1 MKEGEDMERKR
12 VFTGAPW
19 EKRTGYCRAIRVG
32 SSIFV
37 SGTAPVGDDGKT
49 FAPGDAYRQTR
60 RSLEIVERALR
71 ELGASLA
78 DVVRTRMYVTDI
90 GRFEE
95 YARAHGETFGAHPPA
110 TTMVEVRAWV
120 SEDML
125 IEVEADA
132 VLDR

>member
-1 MKEGEDMERKR
+1 MERKR

-49 FAPGDAYRQTR
+49 FAPGDGYRQAR
-60 RSLEIVERALR
+60 RCIEIVERALR
-71 ELGASLA
+71 ELGAGLEN
-78 DVVRTRMYVTDI
+78 VVRTRMYVTDI

-95 YARAHGETFGAHPPA
+95 YACAHGESFGAHPPA
-110 TTMVEVRAWV
+110 TAMVEVKALV
-120 SEDML
+120 SPDML
-125 IEVEADA
+125 IEIEADA
-132 VLDR
+132 IVDP

>member
-1 MKEGEDMERKR
+1 MERKR

-32 SSIFV
+32 CQIFV
-37 SGTAPVGDDGKT
+37 SGTAPVADDGTT
-49 FAPGDAYRQTR
+49 FAPGDPYRQTR
-60 RSLEIVERALR
+60 RCFDIIERALR
-71 ELGASLA
+71 ELGASLK

-90 GRFEE
+90 ARFEE

-110 TTMVEVRAWV
+110 TAMLEIKALV
-120 SEDML
+120 SPDML

-132 VLDR
+132 LVDP

>member
-1 MKEGEDMERKR
+1 MVDRKR

-37 SGTAPVGDDGKT
+37 SGTAPVADDGST
-49 FAPGDAYRQTR
+49 FAPGDGYGQTR
-60 RSLEIVERALR
+60 RCLEIIERALR
-71 ELGASLA
+71 ELGSSLE

-95 YARAHGETFGAHPPA
+95 YARAHGEIFGAHPPA
-110 TTMVEVRAWV
+110 TSMVEVKGLV
-120 SEDML
+120 SPDML
-125 IEVEADA
+125 IEIEADA
-132 VLDR
+132 VVDR

>member
-1 MKEGEDMERKR
+1 MERKR

-37 SGTAPVGDDGKT
+37 SGTAPVADDGST
-49 FAPGDAYRQTR
+49 FAPGDGYRQTR
-60 RSLEIVERALR
+60 RCIEIVERALR
-71 ELGASLA
+71 ELGASLE

-90 GRFEE
+90 GRFED
-95 YARAHGETFGAHPPA
+95 YARAHGEIFGAQPPA
-110 TTMVEVRAWV
+110 TSMLEVRALV
-120 SEDML
+120 SPDML

-132 VLDR
+132 VVDA